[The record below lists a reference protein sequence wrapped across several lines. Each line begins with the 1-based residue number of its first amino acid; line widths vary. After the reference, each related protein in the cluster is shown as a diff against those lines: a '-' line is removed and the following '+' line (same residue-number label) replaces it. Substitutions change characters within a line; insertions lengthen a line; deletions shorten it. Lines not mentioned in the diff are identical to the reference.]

1 MPAAPC
7 EREAGLPS
15 PIKELAMTRTF
26 AGAPDL
32 RPLPRFTFA
41 GRGSRDSRREPRRPR
56 RAAPAPGNQ

>member
-1 MPAAPC
+1 
-7 EREAGLPS
+7 
-15 PIKELAMTRTF
+15 MTRTF